1 MVAQPT
7 SPSNA
12 ERIRQIATLALND
25 AVEITVLIALM
36 KDQNEGGVNKKLN
49 DEGAGKAGGVIR
61 NALLARLVMMIAR
74 AYPKPKPWKGDMH
87 LHEAARLLEI
97 DNVTR
102 QIFGS
107 GEGKEYLSKFES
119 QWIRCRDD
127 HRRKKIND
135 FRDKYTAHLKQPE
148 EIDEATYAELFAF
161 GALTAEAMESLAL
174 ATRVAVNPISS
185 DPAVMSSAHVF
196 WAKWC

>member
-7 SPSNA
+7 PPSNA

-25 AVEITVLIALM
+25 AIEITVLIALM
-36 KDQNEGGVNKKLN
+36 KDQNQGGVNEKLN
-49 DEGAGKAGGVIR
+49 AAGAGKAGGVIR
-61 NALLARLVMMIAR
+61 NALLARLVTMIAR
-74 AYPKPKPWKGDMH
+74 AYPKPKPGKRDVH
-87 LHEAARLLEI
+87 LREAARLLET
-97 DNVTR
+97 DSVAR

-107 GEGKEYLSKFES
+107 GDSKEHLAKFEA

-127 HRRKKIND
+127 HRREKINN

-161 GALTAEAMESLAL
+161 GALSGLHLVPKTPS
-174 ATRVAVNPISS
+174 
-185 DPAVMSSAHVF
+185 
-196 WAKWC
+196 